1 MARIDKCNGYVFV
14 GRIRQTGSTS
24 CEAKSKDT
32 NKNGI
37 EDMFQ
42 CAMQA
47 DREWGYEQSADVQE
61 RFMGTFQEEVP
72 ELKREGAHGNRDGQ
86 SRGIWFVRVMWIYAL
101 HIAYSKL
108 MLQ

>member
-1 MARIDKCNGYVFV
+1 M
-14 GRIRQTGSTS
+14 
-24 CEAKSKDT
+24 
-32 NKNGI
+32 NKNNI

-47 DREWGYEQSADVQE
+47 DSEWGYEQSADVQE
-61 RFMGTFQEEVP
+61 RFMGNFQEEVP

-86 SRGIWFVRVMWIYAL
+86 SREIWLVRVMWICTL

-108 MLQ
+108 MLQQLLQSESIQ